1 MTILFAAQTFLQLHV
16 VRTILKVTIFVGSIA
31 AAVYWFRYSPVHVS
45 KVDVVS
51 GDIAAEVMGTG
62 TLLERRTKAILSP
75 KISGRLVE
83 VSADQG
89 DEVEAG
95 RPVMRLDDS
104 ELKQQVDMEQ
114 FSSPPQRLL

>member
-1 MTILFAAQTFLQLHV
+1 MTILFAAQTFLQSHV
-16 VRTILKVTIFVGSIA
+16 VRTILKVTFFVSLIA

-45 KVDVVS
+45 IVEVVS

-62 TLLERRTKAILSP
+62 TLEARTKAILSP

-89 DEVEAG
+89 DEIEAG
-95 RPVMRLDDS
+95 RVIMRLDDI
-104 ELKQQVDMEQ
+104 E
-114 FSSPPQRLL
+114 